1 MNISFFHKAG
11 AVLGV
16 LTLFAFVFVGHAEES
31 ANSGKNL
38 FADYDQDGLSNDEEA
53 AYGTDPHNADT
64 DGDGYS
70 DYVEVSSGYDPKK
83 PAPGDRLV
91 KATEP
96 IVVPEVSA
104 DGEKNLTEEVSAK
117 LAGVMQASA
126 AEGKT
131 LTLADIDKV
140 VSDSVESS
148 VQAPKMPEVDV
159 KRIKVKD
166 ESYKKLSD
174 DERKEKIQED
184 AKQYMSAVMY
194 IFAVQFPGLV
204 SGDKNSPT
212 SVAGNTITRLLLA
225 FSVGD
230 EKEINAFAEA
240 GAKATEQ
247 LYDVEVPESLL
258 DLHVR
263 GIQFS
268 LYSQEMKKSIKIQA
282 GDPLESISN
291 FSLAQ
296 GLIASGSEFVTDAQ
310 NRLAELGVDSVP
322 LSISAPE

>member
-1 MNISFFHKAG
+1 MNISFFYKAG

-16 LTLFAFVFVGHAEES
+16 LILFAFVFIGHAEES

-64 DGDGYS
+64 DSDGYS

-96 IVVPEVSA
+96 IVVPEISVE
-104 DGEKNLTEEVSAK
+104 GEKNLTEEVSAK

-126 AEGKT
+126 AEGKM

-159 KRIKVKD
+159 KRIKIKD
-166 ESYKKLSD
+166 ESYKKLSN

-184 AKQYMSAVMY
+184 AKRYMSAVMY
-194 IFAVQFPGLV
+194 VFAVQFP
-204 SGDKNSPT
+204 
-212 SVAGNTITRLLLA
+212 SVASEDGNASTAAAGNTITKLLLA
-225 FSVGD
+225 FSMGD
-230 EKEINAFAEA
+230 EKEINTFVEA
-240 GAKATEQ
+240 GSKATEQ
-247 LYDVEVPESLL
+247 LYDIEVPETLL
-258 DLHVR
+258 DLHIR

-268 LYSQEMKKSIKIQA
+268 LYAQEMKKSVKISA

-310 NRLAELGVDSVP
+310 SRLAELGVDSVP
-322 LSISAPE
+322 LSIGVSE